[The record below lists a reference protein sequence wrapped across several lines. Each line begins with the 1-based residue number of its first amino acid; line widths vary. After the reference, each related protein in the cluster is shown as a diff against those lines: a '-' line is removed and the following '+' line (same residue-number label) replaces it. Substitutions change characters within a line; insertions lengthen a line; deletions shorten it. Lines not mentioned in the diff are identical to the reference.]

1 MQQWNSCFARYRGNL
16 TGGYES
22 YKSERAERRKKP
34 RVPPRLMIKATVVA
48 AAATVACA
56 LHSGQGERVGFHGVP
71 ESGPDEYASADLSP
85 SDFWDKY
92 VQGMEPVVIR
102 GAVKADPAVELWT
115 DDYMIREYGDM
126 KVRVEPK
133 IEGGSR
139 SVEAGEMPSNLK
151 LRDFY
156 NKWFDEAYVVTQIP
170 RPMANETTIA
180 SVMSCGPI
188 TDQFVEMNL
197 WISKATSGVTSSQI
211 HKDSNNQMVSSH
223 FSGSLAL
230 QPCC

>member
-1 MQQWNSCFARYRGNL
+1 
-16 TGGYES
+16 
-22 YKSERAERRKKP
+22 
-34 RVPPRLMIKATVVA
+34 
-48 AAATVACA
+48 
-56 LHSGQGERVGFHGVP
+56 
-71 ESGPDEYASADLSP
+71 
-85 SDFWDKY
+85 
-92 VQGMEPVVIR
+92 
-102 GAVKADPAVELWT
+102 
-115 DDYMIREYGDM
+115 
-126 KVRVEPK
+126 
-133 IEGGSR
+133 
-139 SVEAGEMPSNLK
+139 MPSNLK